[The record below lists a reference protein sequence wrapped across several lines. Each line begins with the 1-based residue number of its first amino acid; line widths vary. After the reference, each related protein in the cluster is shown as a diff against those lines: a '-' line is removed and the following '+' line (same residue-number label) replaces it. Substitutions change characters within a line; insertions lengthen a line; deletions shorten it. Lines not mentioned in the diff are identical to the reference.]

1 MPDPKKVPQNREE
14 GIQKGI
20 DEAYAEGAR
29 IYNDGFSS
37 ITSHFNKQTT
47 KESVYDKDAKKA
59 MDRGYDDAKAKDK
72 ENEAIKKIDKKL
84 IKSGN
89 QKIKKK
95 SGGILKAAPNK
106 GVTKLPKD
114 VRNKM
119 GFLKKGGKVKG
130 YKDGGKVKKMKK
142 CRMDGIALR
151 GKTRA
156 KQRSK

>member
-1 MPDPKKVPQNREE
+1 MAQDPKKVPQNREE

-20 DEAYAEGAR
+20 DEA
-29 IYNDGFSS
+29 
-37 ITSHFNKQTT
+37 T
-47 KESVYDKDAKKA
+47 KEGRRAYEEGIPFVRYLDMKMSQGMTYEPRAKKA
-59 MDRGYDDAKAKDK
+59 MGEEYKKAKAEDK
-72 ENEAIKKIDKKL
+72 AKPV
-84 IKSGN
+84 
-89 QKIKKK
+89 KKK
-95 SGGILKAAPNK
+95 SGGLLKAAPNE

-130 YKDGGKVKKMKK
+130 YKNGGKVKK

>member
-1 MPDPKKVPQNREE
+1 MADPKKVPQNREE

-29 IYNDGFSS
+29 IYNDGWSS

-59 MDRGYDDAKAKDK
+59 MDRGYDDAKAKAEDK
-72 ENEAIKKIDKKL
+72 AKP
-84 IKSGN
+84 
-89 QKIKKK
+89 IKKK

-119 GFLKKGGKVKG
+119 GFMKKGGKVKD
-130 YKDGGKVKKMKK
+130 YKNGGKVKK
-142 CRMDGIALR
+142 CRMDGIAIR

>member
-1 MPDPKKVPQNREE
+1 MADPKNREE
-14 GIQKGI
+14 AKNKAIK
-20 DEAYAEGAR
+20 EAEIEGAR
-29 IYNDGFSS
+29 IYNEGFTN
-37 ITSHFNKQTT
+37 ITSSMNKQFT
-47 KESVYDKDAKKA
+47 KSLEYDGDVSEAL
-59 MDRGYDDAKAKDK
+59 DTGYNRAKAKDK

-95 SGGILKAAPNK
+95 SGGLLKAAPNK
-106 GVTKLPKD
+106 GVTKLPKE

-119 GFLKKGGKVKG
+119 GFMKKGGKVKD
-130 YKDGGKVKKMKK
+130 YKNGGKVKK
-142 CRMDGIALR
+142 CRMDGIAIR

>member
-1 MPDPKKVPQNREE
+1 MAQDPKKVPQNREE

-29 IYNDGFSS
+29 IYNDGWSS

-72 ENEAIKKIDKKL
+72 AKPV
-84 IKSGN
+84 
-89 QKIKKK
+89 KKK
-95 SGGILKAAPNK
+95 SGGLLKAAPNE

-119 GFLKKGGKVKG
+119 GFLKKGGA
-130 YKDGGKVKKMKK
+130 VKKMKK

>member
-1 MPDPKKVPQNREE
+1 MADPKKVPQNREE

-29 IYNDGFSS
+29 IYNDGWSS

-72 ENEAIKKIDKKL
+72 AKPV
-84 IKSGN
+84 
-89 QKIKKK
+89 KKK
-95 SGGILKAAPNK
+95 SGGLLKAAPNE

-130 YKDGGKVKKMKK
+130 YKNGGKVKKMKK
-142 CRMDGIALR
+142 CRMDGIAIR